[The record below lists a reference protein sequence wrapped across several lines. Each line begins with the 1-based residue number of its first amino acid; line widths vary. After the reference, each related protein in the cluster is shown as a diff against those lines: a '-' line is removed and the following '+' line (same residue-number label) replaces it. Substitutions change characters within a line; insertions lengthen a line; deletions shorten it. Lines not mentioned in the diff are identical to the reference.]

1 MSIDQKPQGSN
12 QTKNDPIGQD
22 QKQTPVDYT
31 AFERTVMGVLY
42 VVFTPLAALAKAVF
56 DIKHK
61 LIHPIVKHVS
71 NQSHTDRS
79 VVNSKNLFK
88 ITSDPAQSK
97 IGKPVMVLLII
108 VVSAIA
114 LLLIAS
120 LLTRK

>member
-12 QTKNDPIGQD
+12 QTKNDPMGQG
-22 QKQTPVDYT
+22 QKQTPIDYT
-31 AFERTVMGVLY
+31 TLERTVMGVLY
-42 VVFTPLAALAKAVF
+42 VVFTPLGVLAKAVF
-56 DIKHK
+56 DLKHK

-71 NQSHTDRS
+71 NQSYADRS
-79 VVNSKNLFK
+79 IVNSKNLFK
-88 ITSDPAQSK
+88 ITSGPTQSK

-114 LLLIAS
+114 LILIAS